1 MKYRRVLLKL
11 SGESLQGNQQNTFES
26 TALEYFASEIA
37 LAHNLGVQ
45 IAIVI
50 GGGNIMRGAQQNS
63 FSRTEADTMGMLATI
78 LNSIALKAYLQN
90 LNVPSIIF
98 SSIEIQ
104 GICPKIY
111 APNVI
116 HFLENGF
123 ITILAGGTGNP
134 FFTTD
139 TAAVLRALEI
149 QANILLKGTRV
160 DGVYSDDPEKNPNAV
175 MFDNLKFEEAYK
187 KQLKVMD
194 LTAFTLC
201 MEHSLPIIVFNM
213 NIKGNLAN
221 IIQGK
226 QIGTL
231 ISHF

>member
-11 SGESLQGNQQNTFES
+11 SGESLQGNQNATFDVGS
-26 TALEYFASEIA
+26 LEHFANEIHA
-37 LAHNLGVQ
+37 AHKLGAQ

-78 LNSIALKAYLQN
+78 INSIALKNYLQR
-90 LNVPSIIF
+90 LNVPSIVF

-149 QANILLKGTRV
+149 QANALLKGTKV
-160 DGVYSDDPEKNPNAV
+160 DGVYSDDPKKNPNAI
-175 MFDNLKFEEAYK
+175 MFEKLKFEEAYK

-213 NIKGNLAN
+213 NVKGNLTS
-221 IIQGK
+221 ILQGK